1 MYNYI
6 YIHIYTHIYTYDT
19 SSKTPQYHSLHSM
32 YLSRQHHV
40 PVSRKPSLTTPNAH
54 IKVDQAGRSKS
65 YRSIRMNNDEYCI
78 IYIYRV
84 YVMYRSTLNIS

>member
-78 IYIYRV
+78 IYI
-84 YVMYRSTLNIS
+84 